1 MKPANKIF
9 ASLLLALLPWLT
21 GCGGLPSSGP
31 IAQEVTSQ
39 ENRDSS
45 LGGYILVDIDER
57 IASITSSQP
66 RDSFA
71 RGFRNTGTAP
81 DLRVGVGDSVVVTI
95 YEAAAGGLFSA
106 GVNDRS
112 IAAGSRTAT
121 IPEQVVA
128 RDGTIVVPYAGRLRV
143 AGMRPS
149 SVEDAGVK
157 ALEGKA
163 IQPQAVVTITRNYS
177 NTATVGGEVVAGNRV
192 SLNPRGD
199 RILDVIASAG
209 GIRVGAHEAFI
220 RLTRRNNTIS
230 VAYNAR

>member
-1 MKPANKIF
+1 MKSAKF
-9 ASLLLALLPWLT
+9 FFVSLLLGVCSYLT

-66 RDSFA
+66 RNSFA
-71 RGFRNTGTAP
+71 RVCRRTGPAHG
-81 DLRVGVGDSVVVTI
+81 LQGGVADSVVVTI

-128 RDGTIVVPYAGRLRV
+128 RDGTIA
-143 AGMRPS
+143 
-149 SVEDAGVK
+149 
-157 ALEGKA
+157 
-163 IQPQAVVTITRNYS
+163 
-177 NTATVGGEVVAGNRV
+177 
-192 SLNPRGD
+192 
-199 RILDVIASAG
+199 
-209 GIRVGAHEAFI
+209 
-220 RLTRRNNTIS
+220 
-230 VAYNAR
+230 